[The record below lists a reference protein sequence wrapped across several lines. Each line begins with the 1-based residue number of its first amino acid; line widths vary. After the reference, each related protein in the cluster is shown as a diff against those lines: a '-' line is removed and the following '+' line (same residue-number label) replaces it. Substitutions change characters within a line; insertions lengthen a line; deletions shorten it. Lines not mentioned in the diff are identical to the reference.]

1 MKSRTLICI
10 TAISLFAAL
19 ANPVQL
25 AAQQTRYTLIDL
37 GTLGGPNSAT
47 NGGPPSMINNGG
59 GIAGMADTTAPCA
72 YLGGVLS
79 PAVKWEKGV
88 PINLGLLPGGCSC
101 WCWPSCYTAWEQLS
115 MLLCSIRSMVSHQA
129 V

>member
-37 GTLGGPNSAT
+37 GTLGGPNS
-47 NGGPPSMINNGG
+47 
-59 GIAGMADTTAPCA
+59 GIFFESSPQN
-72 YLGGVLS
+72 VLS
-79 PAVKWEKGV
+79 
-88 PINLGLLPGGCSC
+88 N
-101 WCWPSCYTAWEQLS
+101 
-115 MLLCSIRSMVSHQA
+115 
-129 V
+129 